1 MDEDYYNKIMWE
13 ERQQMEREAKAL
25 TRGCGLLALIVAVLA
40 AVVCIIYSMVK
51 L

>member
-13 ERQQMEREAKAL
+13 ERERMEREAKAI
-25 TRGCGLLALIVAVLA
+25 TRGCGLMALIIAVIA
-40 AVVCIIYSMVK
+40 ALVCIIYSIIR

>member
-1 MDEDYYNKIMWE
+1 MDEDYYNQQMWE

-25 TRGCGLLALIVAVLA
+25 TRGCGLLFLIIAVLA
-40 AVVCIIYSMVK
+40 ALVCIIYSMVK